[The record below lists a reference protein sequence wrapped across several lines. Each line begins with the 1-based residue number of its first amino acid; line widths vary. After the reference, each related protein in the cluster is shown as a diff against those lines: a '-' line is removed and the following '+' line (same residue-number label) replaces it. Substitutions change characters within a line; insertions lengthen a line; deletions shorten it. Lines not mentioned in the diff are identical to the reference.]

1 MLVNPATHTSD
12 SRRSATEGS
21 ALRSGRS
28 AANVHAGTDPG
39 AVYTDINSL
48 QSIRQLGKDD
58 QSAALQQVARQF
70 ESMFMNMM
78 LSSMRQANE
87 VFSEDSLFDSPEA
100 SFYEGMLDNQM
111 SLKLTGQN
119 GGRGIGLAEVIH
131 RQLLGQYGQA
141 NQKAG
146 ASEGMAALDTDT
158 VASRLD
164 QSKLWSRRVSSPP
177 LRRAMAEVDEVL
189 ARQSVSAADS
199 TSRRSAIA
207 RQADVTLSGI
217 STFSVATATPG
228 NAINTPQ
235 RLSVVSLRTHSSE
248 PAVNSHGGKG
258 QQFASPE
265 EFVAALYPH
274 ARQIGEELGVDPRA
288 IVAQAALET
297 GWGKHMIQDEQG
309 RNSFNFFGIKAGGSW
324 DGDSVK
330 VTTHEV
336 RNGVTL
342 KEKAAF
348 RSYDSLEDGLRD
360 YVSFLQ
366 NSRYQDA
373 IGQGMG
379 ADQYGYAL
387 QKAGYATDPRYGE
400 KIRQIARGELLN
412 QALPEL
418 DTPPASTSVNPFN
431 SADKE

>member
-1 MLVNPATHTSD
+1 MLLNPANTSSE
-12 SRRSATEGS
+12 SRQTLPAS
-21 ALRSGRS
+21 
-28 AANVHAGTDPG
+28 ANVRAGNAGDAG
-39 AVYTDINSL
+39 AVYTDLNSL
-48 QSIRQLGKDD
+48 QSIRQIGKAD
-58 QSAALQQVARQF
+58 QSAALMQVSKQF
-70 ESMFMNMM
+70 ESMFVNMM
-78 LSSMRQANE
+78 LTSMRQANE

-111 SLKLTGQN
+111 ALKLSGQG
-119 GGRGIGLAEVIH
+119 GGRGIGLADVIH
-131 RQLLGQYGQA
+131 RQLLGQYGQGESGD
-141 NQKAG
+141 KT
-146 ASEGMAALDTDT
+146 SKTIAALDADPTQ
-158 VASRLD
+158 ARLD
-164 QSKLWSRRVSSPP
+164 QSKLWSRRVASPP

-189 ARQSVSAADS
+189 ARQQGAGDTS
-199 TSRRSAIA
+199 TSVRNRSALA
-207 RQADVTLSGI
+207 QNAEVTLTGI
-217 STFSVATATPG
+217 STFVVSSTTPG
-228 NAINTPQ
+228 NAVNTPQ
-235 RLSVVSLRTHSSE
+235 RLSSANLRVQGTQ
-248 PAVNSHGGKG
+248 PAATSAGGKG

-274 ARQIGEELGVDPRA
+274 AAAVGEELGVDPRA

-297 GWGKHMIQDEQG
+297 GWGKHMIQDAKG
-309 RNSFNFFGIKAGGSW
+309 NNSFNFFGIKAGSSW
-324 DGDSVK
+324 DGDSVT

-387 QKAGYATDPRYGE
+387 QKAGYATDPHYGE
-400 KIRQIARGELLN
+400 KIRQIARGDLLN
-412 QALPEL
+412 QALPDL
-418 DTPPASTSVNPFN
+418 DAVSVKTTTTPANPFN